1 MVHVIVI
8 VCIYDIS
15 IERFGLKI
23 ITLDYGENIWYMY
36 STHSPIFGFQML
48 VFKGCI
54 AISVLMLRFEEV
66 NKKWKILDVW
76 LLDSHDWCSRLP
88 VYSYLVK
95 LVFACISE
103 VQENEEHPQVVS
115 WFWCPTK
122 KGKTNLH
129 LVGDPYRINFTHI
142 RIIGHFN
149 HQQYSLNL
157 LEIST
162 STMPS
167 LNQQVAFWLKCKVV
181 KLHQLTISWGLRM
194 SSQIWRTHP
203 KYHERSV
210 YPWTTSCSLYTCF

>member
-1 MVHVIVI
+1 MWFKHDAMVHVIVI

-88 VYSYLVK
+88 VYLVK
-95 LVFACISE
+95 LVFCLYIRGTRKRGTSSSGFLILMP
-103 VQENEEHPQVVS
+103 H
-115 WFWCPTK
+115 K
-122 KGKTNLH
+122 KGKNKSPSS
-129 LVGDPYRINFTHI
+129 GR
-142 RIIGHFN
+142 
-149 HQQYSLNL
+149 SL
-157 LEIST
+157 
-162 STMPS
+162 
-167 LNQQVAFWLKCKVV
+167 
-181 KLHQLTISWGLRM
+181 
-194 SSQIWRTHP
+194 
-203 KYHERSV
+203 
-210 YPWTTSCSLYTCF
+210 